1 MATQTKT
8 LLLHPDDNVL
18 IALSDLK
25 KDEVIMHAGEQIRV
39 LESVPAKHKMSLINA
54 AKGDVFKMYGVMVGK
69 ATEPVSKGALL
80 TTQNLKHDTVPY
92 TVRKSTYQWGKPDI
106 SKWKNATFNGY
117 HRSDGQV
124 GTRNFWLVV
133 PLVFCENRN
142 IEFIKNAFVKKLG
155 YATPDK
161 YETLVEE
168 LIHAHGKSAEVH
180 HTKQAPSKLSKRV
193 FENIDGIKFLT
204 HSGGCGGTREDSDN
218 LCNLIAGYIHNPNV
232 AGATILSLGCQ
243 HAQIDTL
250 KASLNQKNPN
260 FDKPVLFYEQ
270 QKFTT
275 EELLLTTA
283 ITETFTELVAVNKI
297 TRQPAPLSQL
307 TIGLKCGGS
316 DGFSGLTANP
326 AMGYVSDLLVALGG
340 KTILAEFPELCGVE
354 QELIDRSVSI
364 DIAEKFSRLMTE
376 YNTRAELIGS
386 GFSMNPSPGNIKDGL
401 LTDAMKSAGA
411 AKKGG
416 TAPVS
421 DVLDYAEYVKKPG
434 LNLLCTPGN
443 DVEATTGM
451 GGSGAT
457 LIIFSTGLGTPTGN
471 AVSPVIKTATN
482 STLAKKLSYLI
493 DFDHG
498 DIIEKRKSIH
508 ESAEELLEFII
519 RVANGETL
527 TKAEQLQQD
536 DFIPW
541 KKGVSL

>member
-1 MATQTKT
+1 MATETKT

-18 IALSDLK
+18 IALTDLK
-25 KDEVIMHAGEQIRV
+25 RDEQIIFGSETIKI
-39 LESVPAKHKMSLINA
+39 LSPVPAKHKVSLINA
-54 AKGDVFKMYGVMVGK
+54 AKGDAFKMYGVMVGK
-69 ATEPVSKGALL
+69 ATQDITRGEIL
-80 TTQNLKHDTVPY
+80 TTTNLRHDTVPY
-92 TVRKSTYQWGKPDI
+92 TVRKSNYHWKKPDP
-106 SKWKNATFNGY
+106 SKWANVKFNGY

-155 YATPDK
+155 YAQPDK
-161 YETLVEE
+161 YEMLVDG
-168 LIHAHGKSAEVH
+168 LIRAYEKKIATETTDVE
-180 HTKQAPSKLSKRV
+180 TYTSKRV

-204 HSGGCGGTREDSDN
+204 HAGGCGGTREDADN
-218 LCNLIAGYIHNPNV
+218 LCDLIAGYMHNPNV

-250 KASLNQKNPN
+250 KESLKKKNKN
-260 FDKPVLFYEQ
+260 FDKPVLFFEQ

-275 EELLLTTA
+275 EEVMLTSA
-283 ITETFTELVAVNKI
+283 IKETFEQLAMVNKI
-297 TRQPAPLSQL
+297 TRKPAPLADL

-354 QELIDRSVSI
+354 QELIDRSTSV

-376 YNTRAELIGS
+376 YNARAEAIGS

-421 DVLDYAEYVKKPG
+421 DVLDYAEYVKHSG

-451 GGSGAT
+451 AGSGAT

-471 AVSPVIKTATN
+471 AISPVIKTATN
-482 STLAKKLSYLI
+482 TLLAKKLSYLI

-498 DIIEKRKSIH
+498 DIIEKTKSIQ
-508 ESAEELLEFII
+508 ESAEELLAFII
-519 RVANGETL
+519 RVANGEVL

>member
-1 MATQTKT
+1 MESKT
-8 LLLHPDDNVL
+8 LHLHPDDNVL
-18 IALSDLK
+18 IALTDLK
-25 KDEVIMHAGEQIRV
+25 KDEVITSDAHVIKV
-39 LESVPAKHKMSLINA
+39 LEPVPAKHKISLIDA
-54 AKGDVFKMYGVMVGK
+54 TTGDTFKMYGVTVGK
-69 ATEPVSKGALL
+69 ATQNIPRGGIL
-80 TTQNLKHDTVPY
+80 TTANLRHDTKPF
-92 TVRKSTYQWGKPDI
+92 TVRESTYHWQKPDV
-106 SKWKNATFNGY
+106 SKWKNVTFNGY

-142 IEFIKNAFVKKLG
+142 IEFIKNAFSKKLG
-155 YATPDK
+155 YAVPDK
-161 YETLVEE
+161 YEALVEE
-168 LIHAHGKSAEVH
+168 LISGYGNKDAKESPAKTVRVSGK
-180 HTKQAPSKLSKRV
+180 V

-204 HSGGCGGTREDSDN
+204 HSGGCGGTREDSNN

-243 HAQIDTL
+243 NAQIDTL
-250 KASLNQKNPN
+250 KESLKKKDSN
-260 FDKPVLFYEQ
+260 FSKPVLFFEQ
-270 QKFTT
+270 QEITT
-275 EELLLTTA
+275 EEQMLTSA
-283 ITETFTELVAVNKI
+283 IKETFAQLIAANKI
-297 TRQPAPLSQL
+297 TRKPASLSHL

-326 AMGYVSDLLVALGG
+326 AMGHVSDMLVALGG
-340 KTILAEFPELCGVE
+340 KTILAEFPELCGAE
-354 QELIDRSVSI
+354 QELIDRSTSI
-364 DIAEKFSRLMTE
+364 PIAEKFSKLMTD
-376 YNTRAELIGS
+376 YNARAEAIGS

-416 TAPVS
+416 SAPVS
-421 DVLDYAEYVKKPG
+421 DVLDYTEYIKEPG

-451 GGSGAT
+451 AGSGAT

-482 STLAKKLSYLI
+482 TTLAKKLSYLI

-498 DIIEKRKSIH
+498 DIIEKDKSIAA
-508 ESAEELLEFII
+508 SADELFQFII
-519 RVANGETL
+519 QVANGQVL